1 MLVELDE
8 GEVEN
13 LGIEEKIWKIQNNR
27 KVKMIIEEI
36 IELEERFDTELVAV
50 KSMKPLIYNLNNDCI

>member
-1 MLVELDE
+1 
-8 GEVEN
+8 
-13 LGIEEKIWKIQNNR
+13 
-27 KVKMIIEEI
+27 MIIEEI